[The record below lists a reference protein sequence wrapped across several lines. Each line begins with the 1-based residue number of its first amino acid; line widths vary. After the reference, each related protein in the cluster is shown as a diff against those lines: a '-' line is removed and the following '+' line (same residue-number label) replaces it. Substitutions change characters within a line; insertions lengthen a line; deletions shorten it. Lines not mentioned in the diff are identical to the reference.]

1 MTTGQRDG
9 GDQGLANLDSESL
22 QRRIV
27 EPVQV
32 RR

>member
-1 MTTGQRDG
+1 MTAGQRDG
-9 GDQGLANLDSESL
+9 GDQGLADLGSESL
-22 QRRIV
+22 QRCIV